1 MIFLFLVVFSKFQF
15 YFIFSINFNL
25 YYSSKENSK
34 FDQKA
39 LLLMVC
45 PKHFELSLFLYYLQA
60 PAMIKSQSI
69 YDHFQL
75 KFIWLFEMATLYL
88 QSLHYMQY
96 SKFKEFSPL
105 FSGANFRTDFF
116 STEFVDFNLAFNW
129 RILNLELN
137 WKGLEIYC
145 QKV

>member
-1 MIFLFLVVFSKFQF
+1 MIFLFLVIFSKFQF
-15 YFIFSINFNL
+15 YFRFIINFNL
-25 YYSSKENSK
+25 CYSSKENSK

-45 PKHFELSLFLYYLQA
+45 PKHFELGLFLYYLQV
-60 PAMIKSQSI
+60 PAMLKYQSI

-75 KFIWLFEMATLYL
+75 KFIWLFETATLYL
-88 QSLHYMQY
+88 QLLHYMQY
-96 SKFKEFSPL
+96 SKFKEFYPL
-105 FSGANFRTDFF
+105 FSWANFRKDFF
-116 STEFVDFNLAFNW
+116 SMEFVDFNLAFNW

-145 QKV
+145 QRV